1 MTPVDDMYTDLSL
14 GSTLMDI
21 SLIDDGGIY
30 SRQSTSVASGSNP
43 SFKELKR
50 SRFGE
55 VDRFEMLEHVGAG
68 SNGSCLLLKRRS
80 DQALRVCKTTRRI
93 FNYKGEYEKE
103 PLEATILL
111 DILPPHDR
119 ISRLHGFVVQPKTV
133 QLYFDYYAEGDLS
146 QLIKN
151 YAKQWESIPEAFMWH
166 AYLQLTEALA
176 FLHTGYNRDTGSIGP
191 PDWTAVIH
199 GDIKPANIFLSPPD
213 ANSHDALCR
222 QYPSLVLGD
231 FGLADVKEK
240 PFVGTLKY
248 QPPETPASSQKADVW
263 AVGAVMHCMTFFC
276 APVSDPPQ
284 SWPNTFDYLIT
295 WLAKP
300 EARDPMP
307 LYEVYS
313 VELHDVVFEAFT
325 WDPRGRIDSLHLY
338 SKVLK
343 VFETKIAPYPAHVI
357 VPLLSKGWESRLFDQ
372 NGCTT
377 NTANI
382 ASARILEA
390 QEYEDVDATL
400 VGYTGNVHGCY
411 TTPGELNSGSSG
423 YSTAPEDRNEIFVLP
438 DRVPKFVVPIDW
450 SETDL
455 MWE

>member
-1 MTPVDDMYTDLSL
+1 MTLVNMYTDLSL
-14 GSTLMDI
+14 GSTLMDV
-21 SLIDDGGIY
+21 SLVDDGGIY
-30 SRQSTSVASGSNP
+30 SQQSTSLASGSYP
-43 SFKELKR
+43 SVKELKR

-55 VDRFEMLEHVGAG
+55 VDRFEKLEHVGAG

-93 FNYKGEYEKE
+93 SNYKGEYEKE

-111 DILPPHDR
+111 DLLPPHDR
-119 ISRLHGFVVQPKTV
+119 ISRLHGFIVQPRTF

-151 YAKQWESIPEAFMWH
+151 YAEKWETIPEAFMWH
-166 AYLQLTEALA
+166 AHLQLTEALA
-176 FLHTGYNRDTGSIGP
+176 FLHTGYNRDTGSMGP
-191 PDWTAVIH
+191 SDWIAVIH

-222 QYPSLVLGD
+222 EYPSLVLGD

-248 QPPETPASSQKADVW
+248 QPPETPSSSQKADVW
-263 AVGAVMHCMTFFC
+263 AIGAVMHCMTFFN

-284 SWPNTFDYLIT
+284 SWPNTLDYLMM
-295 WLAKP
+295 WLARP

-307 LYEVYS
+307 LYELYS

-325 WDPRGRIDSLHLY
+325 WDPRGRIDSLDLF
-338 SKVLK
+338 SKVLE

-357 VPLLSKGWESRLFDQ
+357 VPLLSKGWEGRMFDK
-372 NGCTT
+372 NGCTM
-377 NTANI
+377 NTADT
-382 ASARILEA
+382 ASARTLEA
-390 QEYEDVDATL
+390 QEYEDIDATL
-400 VGYTGNVHGCY
+400 VGYTETAHDYY
-411 TTPGELNSGSSG
+411 TTLGKLSSSSSG
-423 YSTAPEDRNEIFVLP
+423 YSTAPEDQTQILVLP
-438 DRVPKFVVPIDW
+438 DEAPKFAVPIDW
-450 SETDL
+450 SETAL
-455 MWE
+455 MCE